1 MDAPAVRCVTRM
13 WIFFDKTGRAR
24 YGEANRSPGFAD
36 YNEQCSRRTAARWKQ
51 ASRGS
56 RLLLKLSLKA
66 GLGRPSRDL
75 EAPLTSRMR
84 KRALPRA
91 GA

>member
-24 YGEANRSPGFAD
+24 YREANRPRF
-36 YNEQCSRRTAARWKQ
+36 RRLRTTNVVVVHAASWKQ
-51 ASRGS
+51 PSRGS